1 MYKILNNIK
10 DSNDIKKLTLEDLNI
25 LSEDIRLFLLEH
37 ISKTGGHL
45 SSNLGIV
52 ELTLSLFK
60 TFDFNH
66 DKIVFDVGHQCY
78 PYKILTGRKDEFSC
92 LRQYGGISG
101 FPKRQESPYDF
112 FDTGHSSTSISAAL
126 GMARARDLKGEK
138 HQVIAVIGDGALT
151 GGEAFEAL
159 NDLGFHKTK
168 MLIILNDNG
177 MAISKNVGG
186 MSNYLT
192 HIRLNPKY
200 NQLRKKIKG
209 KLNKRESNVFTKA
222 VRKVRDS
229 FKELFLNSL
238 FFDDLGLRYIG
249 PIDGHDLKELNRV
262 MKQVSV
268 LDEPVVLHV
277 ITEKGKG
284 YKLAEEH
291 PNEYH
296 GVSKFDLIA
305 GVQKSNKLT
314 YSDAFGEVLIKLAQH
329 DKKIVAITAAMAGG
343 TGLEAFSNQY
353 PDRFFDVGIAE
364 QHAVTFAAGLAST
377 HLKPVFAVYSTFL
390 QRAIDQI
397 IHDVC
402 MQELPVVFA
411 IDRAGLVGNDGET
424 HQGVFDISYLSM
436 IPNITVLAPKCPE
449 EMESFLTYAFFLS
462 KPVAI
467 RYPRGGANYPFKPLK
482 ELRMNKWEILENGED
497 IALIAVGNMC
507 GVAMQVKEKLELL
520 KIKPMII
527 QATFVKPL
535 DIKMLKQLCGKN
547 YRIVTLEDGSLIGG
561 FGSEVLRAV
570 NSFGISSPILSIG
583 YEDHFVHH
591 GNVEQL
597 YQEEQVE
604 VDQIVKKI
612 ERFIH
617 DENYQRS

>member
-10 DSNDIKKLTLEDLNI
+10 DPNDIKKLTLEDLNI

-37 ISKTGGHL
+37 VSKTGGHL

-60 TFDFNH
+60 TFDFNY

-78 PYKILTGRKDEFSC
+78 PYKILTGRKDEFDS
-92 LRQYGGISG
+92 LRQFGGISG
-101 FPKRQESPYDF
+101 FPKRQESLYDF

-126 GMARARDLKGEK
+126 GMARARDLKHEK

-222 VRKVRDS
+222 IRKMKDS

-296 GVSKFDLIA
+296 GVGKFDVIT
-305 GVQKSNKLT
+305 GVQKSKQLT
-314 YSDAFGEVLIKLAQH
+314 YSDALGESLVKLARH

-343 TGLEAFSNQY
+343 TGLEEFSNQY

-364 QHAVTFAAGLAST
+364 QHAVTLAAGLAST

-402 MQELPVVFA
+402 MQELPVVFG
-411 IDRAGLVGNDGET
+411 IDRAGIVGNDGET

-449 EMESFLTYAFFLS
+449 EMEAFLTYAFFLS

-482 ELRMNKWEILENGED
+482 ELRMNKWEILDDGED
-497 IALIAVGNMC
+497 IVLLAVGNMC
-507 GVAMQVKEKLELL
+507 GVAMQVKEKLKSL
-520 KIKPMII
+520 KMNPMVI
-527 QATFVKPL
+527 QATFIKPL
-535 DIKMLKQLCGKN
+535 DIKMLKQLCEKN

-561 FGSEVLRAV
+561 FGSEVLRTI
-570 NSFGISSPILSIG
+570 NSLGISSFVLSIG
-583 YEDHFVHH
+583 YEDHFIHH

-597 YQEEQVE
+597 YKEEQVD

-612 ERFIH
+612 ERFVRN
-617 DENYQRS
+617 ENYQRS